1 LDGATTPTMTK
12 CASRQC
18 WRTKGIAW
26 QLKKR
31 SKEVNSLLIQT
42 LEHSKYRF
50 E

>member
-26 QLKKR
+26 QLKKKVER
-31 SKEVNSLLIQT
+31 GEFTAHPNAWT
-42 LEHSKYRF
+42 
-50 E
+50 